1 MNPPQLAWVTRG
13 NASLSS
19 PYRIVRSIRG
29 YFEIWIYSAHRSGCL
44 ARQIDTLNQAK
55 AFCERDAQ
63 AQKEKAH
70 A

>member
-29 YFEIWIYSAHRSGCL
+29 YFEIWVFGVGRSGCL
-44 ARQIDTLNQAK
+44 ARQIDTLKAAK
-55 AFCERDAQ
+55 EFCERDAK